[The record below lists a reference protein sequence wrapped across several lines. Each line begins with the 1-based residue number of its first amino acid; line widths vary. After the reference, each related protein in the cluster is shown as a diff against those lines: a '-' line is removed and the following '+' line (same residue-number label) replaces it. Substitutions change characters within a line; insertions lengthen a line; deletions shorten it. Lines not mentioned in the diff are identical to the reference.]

1 MRLLAGRK
9 AVLFDLDG
17 TLIDSIGVWNEVEVR
32 PTSMQSFLNKG
43 VNKSEKTDEIH
54 SR

>member
-1 MRLLAGRK
+1 MNTGTGLFLMWKNLRK
-9 AVLFDLDG
+9 K
-17 TLIDSIGVWNEVEVR
+17 TEWTVR